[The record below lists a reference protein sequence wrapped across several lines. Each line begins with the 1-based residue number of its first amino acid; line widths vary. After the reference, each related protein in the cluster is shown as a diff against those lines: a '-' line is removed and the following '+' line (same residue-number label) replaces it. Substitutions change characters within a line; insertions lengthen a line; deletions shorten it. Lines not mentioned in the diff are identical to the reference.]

1 MARFK
6 FRLEKVLEVK
16 EIALKQEQRRLSE
29 IGKKRH
35 QLLQQREQLERTLEE
50 CSAKINTLDDTHVN
64 LLSAYYTYLHQ
75 IMQEIRQLE
84 DQMYQLD
91 QEELAVQNKLRE
103 VQKEKKILQKLKD
116 KNYQRFVKEQQEQE
130 QAILDE
136 LALFGGVPD

>member
-50 CSAKINTLDDTHVN
+50 CSAKINTLDDTHAN

-91 QEELAVQNKLRE
+91 QEELAVRNKLRE
-103 VQKEKKILQKLKD
+103 VQKEKKVLQKLKD

-136 LALFGGVPD
+136 LAFFGGIPD

>member
-116 KNYQRFVKEQQEQE
+116 KNYQRFVKEQQEHE